1 MLPAYAD
8 THRDG
13 EPFTAFDGVRRNDLR
28 RVLRILARMELAK
41 FRRELLRLLT
51 GSVHSRNAQSEA
63 KEKHGGN
70 GAR

>member
-1 MLPAYAD
+1 MD
-8 THRDG
+8 
-13 EPFTAFDGVRRNDLR
+13 
-28 RVLRILARMELAK
+28 LAK

-51 GSVHSRNAQSEA
+51 GSMHSRNAEAEA